1 MFDDEPA
8 VKKNVQDF
16 PANLVDM
23 SVEHLRD
30 YIDALNAEIMRV
42 EGEITKK
49 LAASSAADAF
59 FK

>member
-8 VKKNVQDF
+8 ARKNVQDF

-30 YIDALNAEIMRV
+30 YIDALHAEIARV

-49 LAASSAADAF
+49 QAASSAADAF